1 MSRPIHGRRARSWL
15 LASAFAV
22 ALPLASLPL
31 AAQAQ
36 SLALNQALARAAQAD
51 PTRPAVEAR
60 LKAADAGARQA
71 GVRANPV
78 VGVDLEDLTGTG
90 PYSLVDRAQAT
101 VYYQQ
106 NLERGGK
113 REART
118 ALARTEIDLVRLR
131 HQTKVL
137 DLFKEVELAWVE
149 AMAAEAQVRL
159 ARTRLDIA
167 ERAQGE
173 VDRRVKAARDP
184 LFAGAR
190 ADAQVAEARIALS
203 QAQMTADTARRTLAG
218 YWNGGVDF
226 EIDPAALEDMSAAQ
240 DIAGEASPVDLALLD
255 AERQTATARVRLEE
269 TKAVQDPTWRAGLR
283 YLNEGRDMA
292 VVVGGSIPLAR
303 YDTNRGAIER
313 AQAERTAADADL
325 LSGKVLRERQIAR
338 LQADLAARASEAR
351 RIEAEVLPAAER
363 TVALVRE
370 GFNRGGFSYLDVI
383 EAQKVLIDAR
393 SRRLD
398 ALKAFH
404 THRAQL
410 ARLTGRHAA
419 LIPASETVR

>member
-1 MSRPIHGRRARSWL
+1 MPHFDHGRATRSWL

-22 ALPLASLPL
+22 ALPLA
-31 AAQAQ
+31 AQAET
-36 SLALNQALARAAQAD
+36 LGLPQALARAAQSD

-71 GVRANPV
+71 GVRQNPV
-78 VGVDLEDLTGTG
+78 VGVELEDLTGTG
-90 PYSLVDRAQAT
+90 PYSMIDRAQAT

-106 NLERGGK
+106 SVDRGGK
-113 REART
+113 RQART

-131 HQTKVL
+131 YQVQVL
-137 DLFKEVELAWVE
+137 DLFQTVELAWVE
-149 AMAAEAQVRL
+149 ALVAEAQVSL

-167 ERAQGE
+167 QRAQGE
-173 VDRRVKAARDP
+173 VDRRVKVARDP

-190 ADAQVAEARIALS
+190 ADTQVAEARIALS
-203 QAQMTADTARRTLAG
+203 QAQMAADTARRSLASHWDG
-218 YWNGGVDF
+218 DGDF
-226 EIDPAALEDMSAAQ
+226 DLDPAVLDDTSVADQ
-240 DIAGEASPVDLALLD
+240 VAGEASATDLAVLD
-255 AERQTATARVRLEE
+255 AERQAATARVRLEE

-292 VVVGGSIPLAR
+292 VLVGGSIPLAR
-303 YDTNRGAIER
+303 HDTNRGAIER
-313 AQAERTAADADL
+313 AQAERTAADVDL
-325 LSGKVLRERQIAR
+325 VSGKVLRERRIAR
-338 LQADLAARASEAR
+338 LQAGLAARASEAR

-404 THRAQL
+404 TDRALL